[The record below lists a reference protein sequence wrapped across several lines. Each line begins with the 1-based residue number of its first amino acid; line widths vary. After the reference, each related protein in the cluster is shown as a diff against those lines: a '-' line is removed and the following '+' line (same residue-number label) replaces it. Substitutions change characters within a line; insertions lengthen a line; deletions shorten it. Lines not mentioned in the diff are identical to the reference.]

1 MRRLGDDFLDDHP
14 RFTLALLL
22 VLTLLTV
29 FALAMTFRWSRDREA
44 YLAQAQRIAAIRPD
58 MSLAYAQAFVALGW
72 LAYVGF
78 LLLFSMMLW
87 VDLFHGTTG
96 RSGSCGPQL
105 HAGCAGLVLPYFF
118 WPRWM
123 MLKHARSDLSRFQQC
138 RQRRQAGTDRGA
150 CVPRMLRLR

>member
-87 VDLFHGTTG
+87 VDLFHGNY
-96 RSGSCGPQL
+96 GPIR
-105 HAGCAGLVLPYFF
+105 VL
-118 WPRWM
+118 WAATACWVRRPRPP
-123 MLKHARSDLSRFQQC
+123 LLLLATLDDAQTRPK
-138 RQRRQAGTDRGA
+138 
-150 CVPRMLRLR
+150 